1 MTATSE
7 ALLITDPGASNP
19 SGVALAL
26 HNACRQV
33 LAEGGNQRTDPAVR
47 LICNQLV
54 FLLEGTE
61 VIGLEEYRKL
71 VAHIAAPTPGGAPP
85 PRNPAHPIR
94 YSRQE
99 PEGGAAGASQA
110 GARARCIS
118 SPPPPGPASQSDRRS
133 PCPTP

>member
-1 MTATSE
+1 MSIHDDLPEDHDRHRE

-33 LAEGGNQRTDPAVR
+33 LAEGDSQIADPAVR

-71 VAHIAAPTPGGAPP
+71 VAHCRANAG
-85 PRNPAHPIR
+85 R
-94 YSRQE
+94 
-99 PEGGAAGASQA
+99 GAAAA
-110 GARARCIS
+110 
-118 SPPPPGPASQSDRRS
+118 
-133 PCPTP
+133 

>member
-1 MTATSE
+1 MSIHGDLPKDHDRHRE

-33 LAEGGNQRTDPAVR
+33 LAEGGSQRTDPAVR
-47 LICNQLV
+47 LMCNQLV

-71 VAHIAAPTPGGAPP
+71 TAHCRANARQNTAAA
-85 PRNPAHPIR
+85 
-94 YSRQE
+94 
-99 PEGGAAGASQA
+99 
-110 GARARCIS
+110 
-118 SPPPPGPASQSDRRS
+118 
-133 PCPTP
+133 

>member
-1 MTATSE
+1 MSILDDLPKDHDRHRE

-33 LAEGGNQRTDPAVR
+33 LAEGGSQKTDPAVR
-47 LICNQLV
+47 LMSNQLV

-71 VAHIAAPTPGGAPP
+71 VAHCRANAGRGTAAA
-85 PRNPAHPIR
+85 
-94 YSRQE
+94 
-99 PEGGAAGASQA
+99 
-110 GARARCIS
+110 
-118 SPPPPGPASQSDRRS
+118 
-133 PCPTP
+133 

>member
-1 MTATSE
+1 MSIHDELPEDHDRHRE

-33 LAEGGNQRTDPAVR
+33 LAEGGSQITDPAVR

-71 VAHIAAPTPGGAPP
+71 VAHCRANAV
-85 PRNPAHPIR
+85 R
-94 YSRQE
+94 
-99 PEGGAAGASQA
+99 GAAAA
-110 GARARCIS
+110 
-118 SPPPPGPASQSDRRS
+118 
-133 PCPTP
+133 